1 MVVVPG
7 AGLIGLDYLNIHDR
21 VTQFTTSVLYD
32 RAGTGWSDPIK
43 LPRSATAVADELR
56 RLLRAANVPAPYLL
70 VGHSLGGA
78 YIRRY
83 AQRFPNEV
91 AALLFL
97 DPAHE
102 DYPAHMPKQT
112 LFAMLRQVYASV
124 RVLLHFKRF
133 YRRIFEQMLA
143 AWPDSI
149 RESLIDYHLRSLR
162 KSLEEWPARSR
173 TTAKGE
179 LLDEI
184 RHGGNM
190 PDVPLIVLIAMGI
203 DPFMAAL
210 MPESYLRALN
220 ARKHIIYK
228 PLVES
233 VPRGEQRTLED
244 AGHSTIHTDRPD
256 AVVKAIRDL
265 VTRVNR

>member
-1 MVVVPG
+1 LKIVNLKRDMCDRLCKIRIGRSLPVPLPLDAERIVLVIAYGELEVRQRNLALEG
-7 AGLIGLDYLNIHDR
+7 A
-21 VTQFTTSVLYD
+21 
-32 RAGTGWSDPIK
+32 
-43 LPRSATAVADELR
+43 R
-56 RLLRAANVPAPYLL
+56 RGNPNVI
-70 VGHSLGGA
+70 VFRDTCSGNRG
-78 YIRRY
+78 
-83 AQRFPNEV
+83 
-91 AALLFL
+91 
-97 DPAHE
+97 
-102 DYPAHMPKQT
+102 
-112 LFAMLRQVYASV
+112 
-124 RVLLHFKRF
+124 
-133 YRRIFEQMLA
+133 IFEQMLA